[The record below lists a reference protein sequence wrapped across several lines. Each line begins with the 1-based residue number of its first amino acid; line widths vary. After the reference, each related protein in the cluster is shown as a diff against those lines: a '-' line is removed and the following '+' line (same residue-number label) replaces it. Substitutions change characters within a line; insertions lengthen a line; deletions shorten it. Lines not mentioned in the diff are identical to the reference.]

1 MAKARFIISLILT
14 GAVATGAF
22 ARNPN
27 VLDLKTSITD
37 ESIVYPESFETDSR
51 KMLEGW
57 FLKNYT
63 SANMRKDTKNPTV
76 SDAVIRDRLKKLPTV
91 IEMPF
96 NQIVR
101 SYIDRY
107 MERSRE
113 QVSALLGLS
122 LYYMPIFEQALEERG
137 LPQELKY
144 LPVIE
149 SGLDPNAVSRHG
161 AAGLWQF
168 MLATGRGMG
177 LEVNSLVDQRR
188 DPYLSSA
195 AAADYLSRLY
205 ETYNDWSLVIAAYN
219 CGPGAVNKAIR
230 RAGGDPKKHDFWSIY
245 QYLSPETRGYYPMF
259 IAANYVMTYYPEH
272 NIEPVLPTRP
282 LVTDTVGVS
291 DHVHFNQISTILDI
305 PVDELRVLNP
315 QFRADQIPGS
325 GEKVYMLVLPSQQVQ
340 AYIMS
345 EDAIMAYD
353 KEKYD
358 RREAVEPGDYPTA
371 ENVVEDI
378 EESVVVAN
386 HPADIE
392 EEPAPAVKRSEE
404 PAPKA
409 EAAAPAHGKGGSKV
423 IVHKVKKGETLAA
436 IAGKYGV
443 EPASIRKANN
453 LRRNAVRP
461 GMQLKV
467 TVSADTQA
475 EEPAKASAPTK
486 STPAKADKKQTAKA
500 ETSGK
505 QGTTTEKPS
514 AKSPKSSKKKKE
526 KKQNAKPADIDHQ
539 IKSGESLSTIAKK
552 YGVSVDAIKKA
563 NNISGDNIRAG
574 KSLKIPTK
582 ASTGKKKKSKKKRR

>member
-1 MAKARFIISLILT
+1 MGAACFGGFAKKQT
-14 GAVATGAF
+14 
-22 ARNPN
+22 
-27 VLDLKTSITD
+27 VLDVKNSITD
-37 ESIVYPESFETDSR
+37 SSIVFPESFEQNSR

-57 FLKNYT
+57 YLKNYT
-63 SANMRKDTKNPTV
+63 SAGMRKDTKNPSV
-76 SDAVIRDRLKKLPTV
+76 SDDVIRKRLASMPTI

-101 SYIDRY
+101 TYIDRY
-107 MERSRE
+107 MEKSRE

-122 LYYMPIFEQALEERG
+122 LYYMPIFEQALEEKG

-188 DPYLSSA
+188 DPYLASA
-195 AAADYLSRLY
+195 AAADYLAKLY

-230 RAGGDPKKHDFWSIY
+230 RAGGEPKKHDFWSIY
-245 QYLSPETRGYYPMF
+245 QYLTPETRGYFPMF
-259 IAANYVMTYYPEH
+259 IAANYVMTYYPQH
-272 NIEPVLPTRP
+272 NIEPVLPTKP

-291 DHVHFNQISTILDI
+291 DRVHFNQISAVLDI

-315 QFRADQIPGS
+315 QFRADLIPGS

-345 EDAIMAYD
+345 EEDIIAYD
-353 KEKYD
+353 KDQYD
-358 RREAVEPGDYPTA
+358 HREAVEPGDYPADTTPGSTA
-371 ENVVEDI
+371 EDEGNLVADHPNSVEDTA
-378 EESVVVAN
+378 EVPHVV
-386 HPADIE
+386 P
-392 EEPAPAVKRSEE
+392 EPAG
-404 PAPKA
+404 
-409 EAAAPAHGKGGSKV
+409 AASGKETSGTADSGKKV
-423 IVHKVKKGETLAA
+423 IIHKVRKGETLAS

-443 EPASIRKANN
+443 EAASIRKANN

-467 TVSADTQA
+467 TVTGSAAADLAQA
-475 EEPAKASAPTK
+475 ETLQPKKGVTK
-486 STPAKADKKQTAKA
+486 TETSRKQAAAETQTASSRK
-500 ETSGK
+500 SGK
-505 QGTTTEKPS
+505 SKENANASKS
-514 AKSPKSSKKKKE
+514 AKKKGPSTKE
-526 KKQNAKPADIDHQ
+526 QAGVSHK
-539 IKSGESLSTIAKK
+539 IKNGESLSTISRK
-552 YGVSVDAIKKA
+552 YGVSIEALRKA

-574 KSLKIPTK
+574 KTLKIPSNAGSGK
-582 ASTGKKKKSKKKRR
+582 KSGKKKKRK